1 MFFYRKTQPRKDG
14 EMEISFEK
22 MAMEKMTRKEFLEV
36 LSLRIP
42 EDLLEIILRKSTKAG
57 FFIDEE
63 QKSEKTVS

>member
-1 MFFYRKTQPRKDG
+1 
-14 EMEISFEK
+14 MEISFEK

-57 FFIDEE
+57 FFIEEE